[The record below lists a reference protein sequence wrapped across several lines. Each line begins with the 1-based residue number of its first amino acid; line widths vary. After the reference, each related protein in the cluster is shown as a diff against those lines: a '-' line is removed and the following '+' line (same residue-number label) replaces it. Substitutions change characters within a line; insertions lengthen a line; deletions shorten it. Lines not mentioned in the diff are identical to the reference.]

1 MKYRKYFFAY
11 ILIILITLANACKK
25 KDDTNNGEPQP
36 QTETLTPYHL
46 YSPPYFPQLII
57 PADNPLTVEGIALG
71 RKLYY
76 DTILSNDG
84 RACASCHTPQYAFSS
99 PIPNSMP
106 HFNLAWNNKFLWNGL
121 VEGKLEDIMAFEVNV
136 FFNTDISKL
145 NNNALYPAL
154 FKKIYNVDVITSKQ
168 VAYALAQFIRTQ
180 SSTNSKFDK
189 YLRYETMLT
198 PSEMNGFVLYNT
210 EKGDCFHCHS
220 LGLFNDNA
228 YHNNGNDSVFIGV
241 NQGHYEV
248 TGNTSDMGKFKTPSL
263 RNVELTAPY
272 MHDGRFATLEEVVEH
287 YNSGVKHSS
296 TLDPIFSKPNHLFG
310 LQLSDQ
316 EKTDLVVFLKTLTD
330 TTFTNNPALAQ
341 P

>member
-1 MKYRKYFFAY
+1 MKASKY
-11 ILIILITLANACKK
+11 LISVTLVIIITIVAACKK
-25 KDDTNNGEPQP
+25 EVADSEVPLPQGEG
-36 QTETLTPYHL
+36 LTPYHL
-46 YSPPYFPQLII
+46 FSPSYFPQLII

-76 DTILSNDG
+76 DTIISNDN
-84 RACASCHTPQYAFSS
+84 RACANCHLQEYAFSS

-106 HFNLAWNNKFLWNGL
+106 HLNLAWNNKFLWNGL
-121 VEGKLEDIMAFEVNV
+121 IEGQLEDAMAFEVNV
-136 FFNTDISKL
+136 FFNTDVTKL
-145 NNNALYPAL
+145 NNSTQYPAL
-154 FKKIYNVDVITSKQ
+154 FKKVFNASTITTKE

-189 YLRYETMLT
+189 YLRYETTLT

-228 YHNNGNDSVFIGV
+228 YHNIGIDSIFLGV
-241 NQGHYEV
+241 NKGHYEV
-248 TGNTSDMGKFKTPSL
+248 TGNSNDIGKFKTPTL

-272 MHDGRFATLEEVVEH
+272 MHDGRFATLEDVVEH
-287 YNSGVKHSS
+287 YNSGVNNTS

-310 LQLSDQ
+310 LQLSEQ
-316 EKTDLVVFLKTLTD
+316 EKTDLVAFLKTLTD
-330 TTFTNNPALAQ
+330 TTFINNSALTQ

>member
-1 MKYRKYFFAY
+1 
-11 ILIILITLANACKK
+11 
-25 KDDTNNGEPQP
+25 
-36 QTETLTPYHL
+36 
-46 YSPPYFPQLII
+46 
-57 PADNPLTVEGIALG
+57 
-71 RKLYY
+71 
-76 DTILSNDG
+76 
-84 RACASCHTPQYAFSS
+84 
-99 PIPNSMP
+99 
-106 HFNLAWNNKFLWNGL
+106 
-121 VEGKLEDIMAFEVNV
+121 LEDIMAFEVNV